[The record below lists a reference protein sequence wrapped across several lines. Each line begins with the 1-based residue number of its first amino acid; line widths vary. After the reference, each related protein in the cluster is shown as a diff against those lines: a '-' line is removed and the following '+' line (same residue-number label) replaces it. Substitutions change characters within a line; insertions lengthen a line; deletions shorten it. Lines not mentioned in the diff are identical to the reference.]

1 MKIALVIIL
10 LQILLTS
17 LCFKFLSDG
26 LLRFYQKM
34 TYLLFPALL
43 IISKVMIDND
53 FTFQGSNSIT
63 LDVTGIIRLSF
74 LLILLLVIVV
84 QIILNYFWNNR

>member
-1 MKIALVIIL
+1 MKIGLIIIL
-10 LQILLTS
+10 AQILLTS

-26 LLRFYQKM
+26 LLRFYLKM
-34 TYLLFPALL
+34 AYLLYPALL

-63 LDVTGIIRLSF
+63 LDVTGIFRLSF

-84 QIILNYFWNNR
+84 QIILNYFLNNL